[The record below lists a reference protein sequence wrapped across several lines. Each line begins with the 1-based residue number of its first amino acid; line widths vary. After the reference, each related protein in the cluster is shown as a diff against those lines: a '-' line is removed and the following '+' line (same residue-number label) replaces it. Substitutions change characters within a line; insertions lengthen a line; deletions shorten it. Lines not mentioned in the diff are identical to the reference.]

1 MTKSLL
7 LGNPADDAVD
17 VVPEDDE
24 VPKGDGIDGA
34 LPIVFYN
41 PRR

>member
-7 LGNPADDAVD
+7 LGSPDED
-17 VVPEDDE
+17 VVPDIDAV
-24 VPKGDGIDGA
+24 VPKGDGVDGA